1 MNTWYYQFPMPLEP
15 AGNRHVK
22 LLDSEGL
29 LRIYN
34 HHLIRHR
41 GYLNPELLLQYHL
54 KHENAS
60 KEVFRQS
67 MSIQIVS
74 IQIN

>member
-1 MNTWYYQFPMPLEP
+1 MLLEP
-15 AGNRHVK
+15 AGNRRVWNVK
-22 LLDSEGL
+22 LLETFAGL

-54 KHENAS
+54 KHEC
-60 KEVFRQS
+60 RQ
-67 MSIQIVS
+67 
-74 IQIN
+74 